1 MTPSVITTGL
11 ILALITVQCHS
22 PGNPP
27 VSPTEEAV
35 NPMSLSESPVTSQQD
50 NAVES
55 PSPKPTE
62 TVSPN
67 GEENLP
73 GCVNWN
79 CNCSDFTTQKEAQR
93 VLDEFPDDPHGLDK
107 NNDGVACESLP

>member
-1 MTPSVITTGL
+1 
-11 ILALITVQCHS
+11 
-22 PGNPP
+22 
-27 VSPTEEAV
+27 
-35 NPMSLSESPVTSQQD
+35 MSLSESPPTIQHDNAQD

-62 TVSPN
+62 TVSSN